1 MTAPRLSAE
10 IRNALYQRAGG
21 RCECQ
26 RRNCKHP
33 KELWHARCTNILRED
48 WEAHLIASGGEY
60 VLSNLEAL
68 CRQCRV

>member
-1 MTAPRLSAE
+1 MPYSAE
-10 IRNALYQRAGG
+10 LKSLRGGPKTPINKPQLAHHASSKAGWCG
-21 RCECQ
+21 FR
-26 RRNCKHP
+26 
-33 KELWHARCTNILRED
+33 RED